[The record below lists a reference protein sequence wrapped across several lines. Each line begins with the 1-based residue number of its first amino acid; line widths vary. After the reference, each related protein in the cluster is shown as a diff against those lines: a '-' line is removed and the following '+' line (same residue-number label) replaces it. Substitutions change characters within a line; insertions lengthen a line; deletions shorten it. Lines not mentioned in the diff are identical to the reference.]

1 MKKFLLGLFTIFYF
15 GISTGATLQVH
26 YCMGKMVNIDLVN
39 RGTDSCHECRMK
51 KMNGKKGCCHD
62 EQKVIKIAGDQ
73 NSTDAAYQIVHYE
86 EFPSI
91 LVSSP
96 IEDNTGTAALFRDS
110 QVPIYIRNCF
120 FRI

>member
-1 MKKFLLGLFTIFYF
+1 
-15 GISTGATLQVH
+15 
-26 YCMGKMVNIDLVN
+26 MGKMVNIDLVN

-73 NSTDAAYQIVHYE
+73 NSTDAAYQIVQLHSEAIIRHYE